1 MTEKAK
7 AHLGLVG
14 TNLFFASNYSAIK
27 YFIGHHFAGPF
38 GLNLIRIGISLILFW
53 ILFLFSSEKTYLK
66 RGEIIQVILCA
77 VAAIALNQMLFIKGL
92 ALTFSIHAALL
103 TLMTPILITIL
114 ASRILKEKLTREKI
128 IGLFLG
134 VSGAILLVALR
145 EPGHPG
151 ENIPLGDLLVILS
164 ALAYT
169 MYFILVKSLMNKYAA
184 IKVMRLVF
192 TFGFFMILPLS
203 YKEFSEITWQLFGF
217 KDWLLLFLITIPG
230 TFLAYIFNAY
240 GIQKLSASIAGAYIY
255 SQPVFAIII
264 AMIFLKE
271 QLSALKIVAALLIF
285 SGVFLSNRKVKN
297 S

>member
-27 YFIGHHFAGPF
+27 YFIGHHYAGPF
-38 GLNLIRIGISLILFW
+38 GINLIRIGISLILFW

-92 ALTFSIHAALL
+92 ALTFSMHAALL
-103 TLMTPILITIL
+103 TLMTPIMITIL
-114 ASRILKEKLTREKI
+114 ASRILKESLTREKVI
-128 IGLFLG
+128 SLFLG
-134 VSGAILLVALR
+134 VSGAILLIALR

-164 ALAYT
+164 SLAYT
-169 MYFILVKSLMNKYAA
+169 IYFILVKSLMNKYAA

-192 TFGFFMILPLS
+192 TFGFFMVLPLS

-217 KDWLLLFLITIPG
+217 NDWLLLFLITIPG
-230 TFLAYIFNAY
+230 TFLAYVFNAY

-255 SQPVFAIII
+255 SQPVFAVII

-271 QLSALKIVAALLIF
+271 QLSLLKIVAALLIF

>member
-27 YFIGHHFAGPF
+27 YFIGHHYAGPF
-38 GLNLIRIGISLILFW
+38 GINLIRIGISLILFW

-92 ALTFSIHAALL
+92 ALTFSMHAALL
-103 TLMTPILITIL
+103 TLMTPIMITIL
-114 ASRILKEKLTREKI
+114 ASRILKESLTREKVI
-128 IGLFLG
+128 SLFLG
-134 VSGAILLVALR
+134 VSGAILLIALR

-164 ALAYT
+164 SLAYT

-192 TFGFFMILPLS
+192 TFGFFMVLPLS

-217 KDWLLLFLITIPG
+217 NDWLLLFLITIPG
-230 TFLAYIFNAY
+230 TFLAYVFNAY

-255 SQPVFAIII
+255 SQPVFAVII

-271 QLSALKIVAALLIF
+271 QLSLLKIVAALLIF

>member
-1 MTEKAK
+1 LTEKAK

-27 YFIGHHFAGPF
+27 YFIGHHYAGPF
-38 GLNLIRIGISLILFW
+38 GINLIRIGISLILFW

-92 ALTFSIHAALL
+92 ALTFSMHAALL
-103 TLMTPILITIL
+103 TLMTPIMITIL
-114 ASRILKEKLTREKI
+114 ASRILKESLTREKVI
-128 IGLFLG
+128 SLFLG
-134 VSGAILLVALR
+134 VSGAILLIALR

-164 ALAYT
+164 SLAYT

-192 TFGFFMILPLS
+192 TFGFFMVLPLS

-217 KDWLLLFLITIPG
+217 NDWLLLFLITIPG
-230 TFLAYIFNAY
+230 TFLAYVFNAY

-255 SQPVFAIII
+255 SQPVFAVII

-271 QLSALKIVAALLIF
+271 QLSLLKIVAALLIF

>member
-1 MTEKAK
+1 LTEKAK

-27 YFIGHHFAGPF
+27 YLIGHHFAGPF

-53 ILFLFSSEKTYLK
+53 ILFLFSTEKTYLK

-77 VAAIALNQMLFIKGL
+77 IAAIALNQMLFIKGL

-114 ASRILKEKLTREKI
+114 AARILKERLTKEKI
-128 IGLFLG
+128 TGLFLG
-134 VSGAILLVALR
+134 VTGAILLIALR

-164 ALAYT
+164 SLAYT

-192 TFGFFMILPLS
+192 TFGFFMVLPLS

-255 SQPVFAIII
+255 SQPVFAVII

-271 QLSALKIVAALLIF
+271 QLSLLKIVAGLLIF
-285 SGVFLSNRKVKN
+285 SGVFLSNRRVKN

>member
-27 YFIGHHFAGPF
+27 YFIGHHYGGPF
-38 GLNLIRIGISLILFW
+38 GINLIRIGISLILFW

-92 ALTFSIHAALL
+92 ALTFSMHAALL
-103 TLMTPILITIL
+103 TLMTPIMITIL
-114 ASRILKEKLTREKI
+114 ASRILKERLTREKVI
-128 IGLFLG
+128 SLFLG
-134 VSGAILLVALR
+134 VSGAILLIALR

-164 ALAYT
+164 SLAYT

-192 TFGFFMILPLS
+192 TFGFFMVLPLS

-217 KDWLLLFLITIPG
+217 NDWLLLFLITIPG
-230 TFLAYIFNAY
+230 TFLAYVFNAY

-255 SQPVFAIII
+255 SQPVFAVII

-271 QLSALKIVAALLIF
+271 QLSLLKIVAALLIF

>member
-1 MTEKAK
+1 
-7 AHLGLVG
+7 
-14 TNLFFASNYSAIK
+14 
-27 YFIGHHFAGPF
+27 
-38 GLNLIRIGISLILFW
+38 
-53 ILFLFSSEKTYLK
+53 
-66 RGEIIQVILCA
+66 
-77 VAAIALNQMLFIKGL
+77 
-92 ALTFSIHAALL
+92 
-103 TLMTPILITIL
+103 MTPIMITIL
-114 ASRILKEKLTREKI
+114 ASRILKERLTREKVI
-128 IGLFLG
+128 SLFLG
-134 VSGAILLVALR
+134 VSGAILLIALR

-164 ALAYT
+164 SLAYT

-192 TFGFFMILPLS
+192 TFGFFMVLPLS

-217 KDWLLLFLITIPG
+217 NDWLLLFLITIPG
-230 TFLAYIFNAY
+230 TFLAYVFNAY

-255 SQPVFAIII
+255 SQPVFAVII

-271 QLSALKIVAALLIF
+271 QLSLLKIVAALLIF